1 MNKKL
6 IALAVAAALA
16 PAAALADSGNVVIY
30 GQANASYD
38 NISTNSDG
46 QDTLNRIS
54 SNSSRLGFK
63 GTEDLGNGLSA
74 VWQMES
80 SIGLDATA
88 GSTLG
93 GRNTFVGLSSKTM
106 GTALLGRHD
115 TPYKLATGSLDV
127 FADTMGDYN
136 SIIGAVNGVAVRDLR
151 LDNVAAYISPTFSGF
166 HAAVATSM
174 LNEAGNNNL
183 SNPKAWS
190 LAGIYNNGPMFGS
203 LAYEKQDAANVAATA
218 ASVQCLD
225 TATGAI
231 TTQATAAAC
240 TGLGATFAVTSATAA
255 VAAADAYSTKGL
267 KLGLGYTFGATKVG
281 LVVERLKDSRSD
293 SELTRNAWLLNVAHT
308 MGANVI
314 KAAYGKANDG
324 KDGTSDTGAKNITIG
339 LDHNLS
345 KRTAVYALYT
355 KTDNDTDATYN
366 IGGNGAGGA
375 YTPAAGK
382 DPRAISLGMK
392 HSF

>member
-38 NISTNSDG
+38 NISTNTDG

-136 SIIGAVNGVAVRDLR
+136 SIIGAVNGSAVRDLR

-174 LNEAGNNNL
+174 LNETGNTTV
-183 SNPKAWS
+183 SATHGQANPSAYS
-190 LAGIYNNGPMFGS
+190 LAGIYSNGPLFAS
-203 LAYEKQDAANVAATA
+203 LAYEKQTTA
-218 ASVQCLD
+218 VVNTISDKYD
-225 TATGAI
+225 TKGI
-231 TTQATAAAC
+231 K
-240 TGLGATFAVTSATAA
+240 LGA
-255 VAAADAYSTKGL
+255 
-267 KLGLGYTFGATKVG
+267 GYTFGATKVG
-281 LVVERLKDSRSD
+281 MIIERLKDSRTD
-293 SELTRNAWLLNVAHT
+293 NVATRNAWLLNVAHT

-324 KDGTSDTGAKNITIG
+324 KDGTTETGAKNISIG

>member
-16 PAAALADSGNVVIY
+16 PAAALADSGNVTIY

-38 NISTNSDG
+38 NISTDTDS
-46 QDTLNRIS
+46 QDTLSRIS

-80 SIGLDATA
+80 SIMLDTGA
-88 GSTLG
+88 GNLG
-93 GRNTFVGLSSKTM
+93 GRNSFVGLSSKTM
-106 GTALLGRHD
+106 GTAILGRHD
-115 TPYKLATGSLDV
+115 TPYKLGTGSLDV

-136 SIIGAVNGVAVRDLR
+136 SIIGSLNGTIAFDSR
-151 LDNVAAYISPTFSGF
+151 LGNVAAYISPTWSGF
-166 HAAVATSM
+166 HFALATVAANETGNLGVA
-174 LNEAGNNNL
+174 NG
-183 SNPKAWS
+183 KAYS
-190 LAGIYNNGPMFGS
+190 ATGVYANGPLFAS
-203 LAYEKQDAANVAATA
+203 LSWEKAKDTAGADA
-218 ASVQCLD
+218 
-225 TATGAI
+225 TATG
-231 TTQATAAAC
+231 
-240 TGLGATFAVTSATAA
+240 VAA
-255 VAAADAYSTKGL
+255 VGTGNSASSV
-267 KLGLGYTFGATKVG
+267 KLGLGYTIDALKLGFVYENSNTDGTLVG
-281 LVVERLKDSRSD
+281 NGMDR
-293 SELTRNAWLLNVAHT
+293 TAYLLNAAYK
-308 MGANVI
+308 MGNNTL
-314 KAAYGKANDG
+314 KAAFAKASDG
-324 KDGTSDTGAKNITIG
+324 DSTADTSAKQITLG
-339 LDHNLS
+339 VEHAMS

-355 KTDNDTDATYN
+355 KMDNADGATYN